1 MKRLLSFLLPIA
13 VMLSSCKDN
22 LQITGTSTVAELD
35 GKTLYLKVFEDGKMQ
50 TIDSTVVAHGGFT
63 LNAKVDSVTM
73 ACLFMGEMCLVP
85 VVLESGSMTFEQ
97 ARLTL
102 DCRKLFKTSMHESDF
117 VEKSILNTWYGEKGG
132 LHDIYVVEIEN
143 VYTE

>member
-85 VVLESGSMTFEQ
+85 VVLEEGNVGI
-97 ARLTL
+97 
-102 DCRKLFKTSMHESDF
+102 KLNDDRQFPTGTPLNDSLHVFIHEKADLEAKMEELS
-117 VEKSILNTWYGEKGG
+117 
-132 LHDIYVVEIEN
+132 H
-143 VYTE
+143 